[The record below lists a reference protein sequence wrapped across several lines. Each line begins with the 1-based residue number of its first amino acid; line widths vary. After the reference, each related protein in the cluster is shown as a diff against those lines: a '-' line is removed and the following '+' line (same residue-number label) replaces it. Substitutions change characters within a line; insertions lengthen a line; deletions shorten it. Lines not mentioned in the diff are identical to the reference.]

1 MLVKKVKKSDCF
13 FSIFL
18 VIKINPFSFFPL
30 RKILFIFTCF
40 LIRNHYIFPLLK
52 WKYFIFWSNIVIENF
67 VQIIDSL
74 PSWDAFLGWV
84 VFNKALLIGLGI
96 LFFLIGV
103 LSLIHRG
110 FRLEN
115 QFFSSFLDRF
125 SIIFEIFFERIFDFF
140 NEIVWEQQ
148 KYWVKSFVIW
158 IFFVVLM
165 SNVMG
170 TLFDFIG
177 MMFPGLEEWVSAP
190 TTLVNFNVAIAMVS
204 VGLMLYLQ
212 FKKLGFG
219 KFLYEYVPIFGKGII
234 TIEKGDMSPF
244 VYYPLF
250 VFVKL
255 FDILISLFV
264 GVLDIIGTFAKVVS
278 LSFRLYGNMLSGTIL
293 LGMLVVALK
302 EMTKGLIWME
312 LPLVMPLLVV
322 IQGLFVAVIQAFVFS
337 LLTAIS
343 IKVVSED

>member
-1 MLVKKVKKSDCF
+1 MVEKA
-13 FSIFL
+13 
-18 VIKINPFSFFPL
+18 
-30 RKILFIFTCF
+30 ILQLGNLFTWD
-40 LIRNHYIFPLLK
+40 NVVA
-52 WKYFIFWSNIVIENF
+52 WIV
-67 VQIIDSL
+67 S
-74 PSWDAFLGWV
+74 
-84 VFNKALLIGLGI
+84 NKALLIGLWILFLLIGI
-96 LFFLIGV
+96 L
-103 LSLIHRG
+103 SWIHRW
-110 FRLEN
+110 FRLESRG
-115 QFFSSFLDRF
+115 FWGVFSRF
-125 SIIFEIFFERIFDFF
+125 SIIFEIFFEQIFDFF
-140 NEIVWEQQ
+140 NEIVGEHQ

-177 MMFPGLEEWVSAP
+177 MMFPGLEERVSAP

-234 TIEKGDMSPF
+234 TIEKGDMSPL

-302 EMTKGLIWME
+302 EMTKGLVWME

-322 IQGLFVAVIQAFVFS
+322 IQGFFVAVIQAFVFS